1 MVGSYCKTANRII
14 KNCSSYMNKCEF
26 STLISADQQYST
38 IVDIITILEC
48 KVVHSSE
55 QCSHKSTLVSH
66 LLLPV

>member
-1 MVGSYCKTANRII
+1 
-14 KNCSSYMNKCEF
+14 MNKCEF